1 MTSFI
6 PCYSWKAEGARRLW
20 AYCVTWH
27 SRGPERGS
35 KATGC
40 GFQWRISVPLVH
52 TCVAGIVPE
61 IMSIWGPIF
70 SRPKIFAST
79 IGPEAD
85 NENQTAQPR
94 DRVRPTKVTPG
105 ASVVRL

>member
-1 MTSFI
+1 MGLLCDLAQPGSRAWKQGYRMRFPVENLSSF
-6 PCYSWKAEGARRLW
+6 
-20 AYCVTWH
+20 
-27 SRGPERGS
+27 GS
-35 KATGC
+35 Y
-40 GFQWRISVPLVH
+40 L
-52 TCVAGIVPE
+52 VAGIVPE

-70 SRPKIFAST
+70 SGPKIFAST

-94 DRVRPTKVTPG
+94 DRVHPTKVTTG